1 MFTIEKIFFE
11 IIKFFFILIPL
22 LISIAYLTLAERK
35 VLGYTQTRKG
45 PNVVG
50 IYGLLQPLA
59 DGIKLFSKEMI
70 IPNHVSLFLYFFA
83 PILALTLSL
92 LIWSVMPLGVS
103 YILSDFSLG
112 ILLILALSSIGVY
125 AVLMS
130 GWSSNSKYAFIGALR
145 AAAQMISYEVSI
157 GLIIINIILLSSSF
171 NLVTIIDSQ
180 YQGIWFIIP
189 LFPASAMFIVSCFAE
204 TNRAPFDLTE
214 GESELVSGYNVEYS
228 SMSFALFFLAEY
240 CHIIFMSFLFTTLF
254 LGGFYFWY
262 WNHSI
267 FLFIKATLVV
277 FTFVWVRTSFPRFR
291 YDQLMSLLW
300 KTYLPLSLSLIILV
314 NSILFITN
322 SHSIPYYT

>member
-1 MFTIEKIFFE
+1 MNTLIWLFLE
-11 IIKFFFILIPL
+11 IIKFVIIIIPV
-22 LISIAYLTLAERK
+22 LISVAYLTLAERK

-59 DGIKLFSKEMI
+59 DGVKLFSKEMV

-83 PILALTLSL
+83 PILALTLGL
-92 LIWSVMPLGVS
+92 LVWSVLPLGSWIV
-103 YILSDFSLG
+103 LSDLELG
-112 ILLILALSSIGVY
+112 ILLIFALSSIGVY
-125 AVLMS
+125 AILTS

-157 GLIIINIILLSSSF
+157 GLIIISVILCSNSLNLNHIIQ
-171 NLVTIIDSQ
+171 SQ
-180 YQGIWFIIP
+180 SQGIWYIFPLLPAGLMFFI
-189 LFPASAMFIVSCFAE
+189 SCLAE

-240 CHIIFMSFLFTTLF
+240 SHIIFMSFLFVVMF
-254 LGGFYFWY
+254 LGGYAVLGYMLSFALFLK
-262 WNHSI
+262 SCLII
-267 FLFIKATLVV
+267 FL
-277 FTFVWVRTSFPRFR
+277 FVWVRTSFPRLR

-300 KTYLPLSLSLIILV
+300 KTYLPLSLSLVILV
-314 NSILFITN
+314 NTILWIINANSISLWM
-322 SHSIPYYT
+322 